1 MHKPLLHI
9 FNQSLQSG
17 IFPDKLKI
25 ARVIPSF
32 KEGSDSELGDY
43 RPISVIPCFSKILE
57 KIMYNRPYKHLKQED
72 ILYKKQFG
80 FQQKQSTEHAVL
92 QLID

>member
-1 MHKPLLHI
+1 
-9 FNQSLQSG
+9 
-17 IFPDKLKI
+17 
-25 ARVIPSF
+25 
-32 KEGSDSELGDY
+32 
-43 RPISVIPCFSKILE
+43 
-57 KIMYNRPYKHLKQED
+57 MYNRPYKHLKQED